1 MQRSSE
7 FPLFCQTAIAIFG
20 FLFFIA
26 IVSTVSAPK
35 TNLNGAI
42 APTIEVAQQ

>member
-7 FPLFCQTAIAIFG
+7 FPLFFQTAIAIFG

-26 IVSTVSAPK
+26 IVSSFNAPK
-35 TNLNGAI
+35 TSLNGAI
-42 APTIEVAQQ
+42 SPNIEVARN